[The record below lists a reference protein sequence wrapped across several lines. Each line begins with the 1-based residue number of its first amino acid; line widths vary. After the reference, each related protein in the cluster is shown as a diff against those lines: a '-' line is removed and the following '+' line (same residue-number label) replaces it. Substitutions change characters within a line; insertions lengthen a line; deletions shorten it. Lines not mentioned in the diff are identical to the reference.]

1 MSIAPTS
8 HGDDLLA
15 LCARVGRDRLLVQGG
30 GGNASW
36 KQADTLWVKASG
48 TRLSEAEEKPIFVA
62 VDLQPVRERL
72 QKGDFSTQPK
82 AADGGDLRPSIETLL
97 HALMPQKYVLHV
109 HAIDPLALL
118 VGHNPRA
125 AFAAALPSDIA
136 WCLVDYFKPGADLAQ
151 AVSAAADDLGAMDLV
166 LLANHGIV
174 VAAET
179 VSELDKK
186 LAQIIACVRQPVQ
199 LKASASSGAA
209 GLPEALAGHYAWSK
223 DENLDVLARDA
234 AALEMA
240 KTAWVL
246 YPDHA
251 VFLGP
256 RAVCCSLERLGGE
269 APTLIEN
276 APDFILVEGEGV
288 LVSGTATQAAR
299 EQLLC
304 YADVVVRLPVDSRPV
319 PLKDSD
325 VADLLDWDAEKY
337 RQSLAAA
344 QL

>member
-1 MSIAPTS
+1 MTSARSS
-8 HGDDLLA
+8 HGDDLIA

-36 KQADTLWVKASG
+36 KEADTLWVKASG
-48 TRLSEAEEKPIFVA
+48 TRLSEAEEKSIFVP

-82 AADGGDLRPSIETLL
+82 AADGGSLRPSIETLL

-118 VGHNPRA
+118 VGRNPRA
-125 AFAAALPSDIA
+125 VFAAALPSDIA

-151 AVSAAADDLGAMDLV
+151 AVSEAADDLGAMDAV
-166 LLANHGIV
+166 MLANHGIV

-186 LAQIIACVRQPVQ
+186 LARIIECVRQPVQ
-199 LKASASSGAA
+199 LTAPENSSAAS
-209 GLPEALAGHYAWSK
+209 LPAALAEHYAWSK
-223 DENLDVLARDA
+223 DQDLDVLAWDA
-234 AALEMA
+234 AALDTA

-256 RAVCCSLERLGGE
+256 RAVCCPLERLGGE
-269 APTLIEN
+269 APALIEKG
-276 APDFILVEGEGV
+276 PDFILVEGEGV
-288 LVSGTATQAAR
+288 LVSSTATQAAR

-304 YADVVVRLPVDSRPV
+304 YADVVVRLRTDSAPV
-319 PLKDSD
+319 PLADAD

-337 RQSLAAA
+337 RQSLAAT

>member
-1 MSIAPTS
+1 MFIDVRGACAQFRANER
-8 HGDDLLA
+8 LA
-15 LCARVGRDRLLVQGG
+15 AQGG

-36 KQADTLWVKASG
+36 KQCETLWVKASG
-48 TRLSEAEEKPIFVA
+48 TRLSEAQDKTIFVP
-62 VDLQPVRERL
+62 VDLPPVRERL
-72 QKGDFSTQPK
+72 AKGDFSTHPK

-118 VGHNPRA
+118 VGANPRA
-125 AFAAALPSDIA
+125 AFAATLASDIA
-136 WCLVDYFKPGADLAQ
+136 WCLVDYFKPGANLAK
-151 AVSAAADDLGAMDLV
+151 AVSEAADDLGAMDV
-166 LLANHGIV
+166 VMLANHGIV

-179 VSELDKK
+179 VSELNQK
-186 LAQIIACVRQPVQ
+186 LARIIESVRQPVQ
-199 LKASASSGAA
+199 LTPPTGSSSAS
-209 GLPEALAGHYAWSK
+209 LPVALAEQYAWSK
-223 DENLDVLARDA
+223 NQDLDVLACDA
-234 AALEMA
+234 TALGTA

-256 RAVCCSLERLGGE
+256 RAVCCPLESLAVD
-269 APTLIEN
+269 APTLTET
-276 APDFILVEGEGV
+276 APDFILVEGAGV
-288 LVSGTATQAAR
+288 LVSSTATQAAR

-304 YADVVVRLPVDSRPV
+304 YADVVVRLRTANAPV
-319 PLKDSD
+319 PLRDAD

-344 QL
+344 QF